1 LSPAA
6 ATTPSRHLGPLVA
19 LVVCSLV
26 IADRIAVG
34 LGLGPATGTLCL
46 ATLGSLVIATQLGW
60 RQALLGAAGLTLLV
74 IPAVLSQGNAVAL
87 TGLMAGTALAMGFTA
102 RWQLQPTYWLMV
114 VSLCVLISNPSN
126 SVALRGSDL
135 PRLLMGLAL
144 CCGLSIAAQ
153 ATLLAADG
161 GSRPGELTVH
171 HSWRRCLAYG
181 LLLTSTTV
189 VTTLLALGDH
199 WHMRGL
205 WLMVT
210 PFLVLRPFVRD
221 AWKVA
226 LHRSLGTL
234 AGVLLVMAL
243 AGVLP
248 QALPLQVP
256 AVLLATLTVL
266 IVSRRGHPAL
276 MLMALTATIVLFD
289 SSRANLLNIADER
302 VQATALG
309 IAISLTVMALAHPIE
324 QRLARR
330 RREPPPNAPAGHGGP
345 PGSR

>member
-1 LSPAA
+1 MPQRR
-6 ATTPSRHLGPLVA
+6 PLGPLVA

-26 IADRIAVG
+26 IADRIALG

-60 RQALLGAAGLTLLV
+60 RQALLGAAGLALLV
-74 IPAVLSQGNAVAL
+74 IPAVLSQGNTMAL
-87 TGLMAGTALAMGFTA
+87 TGLMAVTALAIGFTA

-189 VTTLLALGDH
+189 VTTVIALGGH

-205 WLMVT
+205 WLLIT

-221 AWKVA
+221 AWRVA
-226 LHRSLGTL
+226 LHRSIGTL
-234 AGVLLVMAL
+234 AGVLLVVAL

-266 IVSRRGHPAL
+266 IISRHGHPAL
-276 MLMALTATIVLFD
+276 MLMALTGTIVLFD
-289 SSRANLLNIADER
+289 SSRANLINIANDR
-302 VQATALG
+302 LQATALG
-309 IAISLTVMALAHPIE
+309 IVISLAVMALAHPIE

-330 RREPPPNAPAGHGGP
+330 RH
-345 PGSR
+345 